1 MDVGA
6 DLAKARPG
14 WDARRDPAIRFRMR
28 SLVTASAWFVLGCL
42 TAGCVDPGEV
52 QGPLGPFELR
62 TALYT
67 VQPSEV
73 IVLLTNAEIGCGMPA
88 LDSEVVEEAAAAYF
102 LGLCREGAQH
112 VALTLYDLPGLT
124 LGGTY
129 TGITTTPEDVVS
141 DAFPRT
147 AKAVYY
153 GVEEAFLAE
162 YQNLERQYYAEESV
176 YLDLG
181 DGGSIEVE
189 ARGDTLV
196 GSFGIPDTLGG
207 LLTGN
212 FRATQ
217 CAGSDDSTLEIIGED
232 PDHLCRLSIE
242 TQ

>member
-1 MDVGA
+1 MSS
-6 DLAKARPG
+6 P
-14 WDARRDPAIRFRMR
+14 
-28 SLVTASAWFVLGCL
+28 VTASAWFVFGCL
-42 TAGCVDPGEV
+42 AAGCIDPGEV

-67 VQPSEV
+67 IKPSEV
-73 IVLLTNAEIGCGMPA
+73 IVLLTNAEIGCGKPA
-88 LDSEVVEEAAAAYF
+88 LDAEVVEEEAAAYF

-129 TGITTTPEDVVS
+129 TGVTTGTADVVS
-141 DAFPRT
+141 EAFPRT

-162 YQNLERQYYAEESV
+162 YHDLERKYYAEESL

-189 ARGDTLV
+189 PKGDTLV

-212 FRATQ
+212 FRATE
-217 CAGSDDSTLEIIGED
+217 CLDSDVSTLELVGED
-232 PDHLCRLSIE
+232 PDFLCQLPFERR
-242 TQ
+242 